1 MATEGVRD
9 RVGAEGAP
17 SRTFRPEKS
26 GLAGAR
32 KAYRDLFLISFVVLF
47 LELACIRWFGGF
59 VTYLTYFTNIILLAS
74 FLGVSVGCMIAGRRL
89 EMVKAVL
96 PLTLVAVGLGYAT
109 HLLTTSG
116 SVAVDVGNQASPQQ
130 VYFGAENAPLAF
142 SGAVVPIEAI
152 AGAFFAL
159 VALVFVGLGQ
169 ALGRAFNAAPDRVV
183 AYTVNVLGSLAGIAA
198 FGLASYGRTSPF
210 LWFTV
215 AGAVLLYVTRPWAT
229 WQVGALL
236 ALLYLVAQTAFGV
249 SGNYSVLW
257 SPYYKVQF
265 APGQRV
271 ISANHIGHQ
280 VMVPVGDEGPAYAL
294 PHLLRRDSGGTPFE
308 DVLVIGA
315 GSGNDVQAALS
326 HGARH
331 VDAVEIDPV
340 LYRIGRDHHPDH
352 PYSDPRVSVHLDDGR
367 NFARRDSR
375 TYDLIVYAL
384 VDSLVLHSG
393 YSSLRLESY
402 LFTEE
407 ALRDV
412 KARLKPGGVFVMY
425 NYYRQGWVVG
435 RLAKMA
441 ERTFGTRPFA
451 ISMPDLD
458 RITPETDR
466 PGFTMLMVGA
476 PGSEAVD
483 RIRSTLA
490 TKQSFWLN
498 PAPRLNAT
506 VNGFGPRPP
515 ALAGTSPR
523 DWIRIGPC
531 EVETDRIDRVP
542 TDDWPFLYLRHRA
555 IPALNLRGMAVVAAI
570 SLAVL
575 LAFAPSRRFR
585 PDGRMFFLGAGFMLL
600 ETKGVVQLALLFGS
614 TWLVNSVVFAA
625 VLAMILLA
633 NLFVL
638 GVRPRRL
645 GPYYGMLAMAL
656 LVNAFLP
663 VNTFLA
669 LSATTRAV
677 ASCLLVFAPVFFAG
691 VIFAT
696 AFQESPRP
704 DLALGSNIAG
714 AVLGGLCE
722 NLSLVLGF
730 NHLLLVALGFYL
742 LSASRRPAPR
752 VATLPATV

>member
-1 MATEGVRD
+1 MATEGVRG
-9 RVGAEGAP
+9 RVGTEGVP
-17 SRTFRPEKS
+17 SRTYRP
-26 GLAGAR
+26 GPTGRAAAR
-32 KAYRDLFLISFVVLF
+32 RARRDLFLISFVVLF

-59 VTYLTYFTNIILLAS
+59 VTYLTYFTNIVLLAS
-74 FLGVSVGCMIAGRRL
+74 FLGVSVGCMIAGRQV
-89 EMVKAVL
+89 EMVKAVV
-96 PLTLVAVGLGYAT
+96 PLTLLAVGLGYAT

-116 SVAVDVGNQASPQQ
+116 GVAVDVGNQASPQQ
-130 VYFGAENAPLAF
+130 VYFGAENAPLAL

-152 AGAFFAL
+152 AGTFFAL

-169 ALGRAFNAAPDRVV
+169 ALGRAFNAASDRVV

-294 PHLLRRDSGGTPFE
+294 PHLLNRDAGGPPFE

-326 HGARH
+326 HGAKH

-340 LYRIGRDHHPDH
+340 LYRIGKDHHPDH
-352 PYSDPRVSVHLDDGR
+352 PYADPRVSVHLDDGR
-367 NFARRDSR
+367 NFARRGGR
-375 TYDLIVYAL
+375 KYDLIVYAL

-402 LFTEE
+402 LFTQE

-412 KARLKPGGVFVMY
+412 KSRLKPGGVFVMY

-441 ERTFGTRPFA
+441 EVAFARPFA

-476 PGSEAVD
+476 PGSAVVD

-490 TKQSFWLN
+490 SSQSFWLN
-498 PAPRLNAT
+498 PAPRLNVP

-515 ALAGTSPR
+515 ALARTAPR

-542 TDDWPFLYLRHRA
+542 TDDWPFLYLRDRA
-555 IPALNLRGMAVVAAI
+555 IPALNLRGMAVVAAV
-570 SLAVL
+570 SMALL
-575 LAFAPSRRFR
+575 LAFAPSRRSR

-614 TWLVNSVVFAA
+614 TWLVNSIVFAA
-625 VLAMILLA
+625 VLVLILLA

-645 GPYYGMLAMAL
+645 TPYYAMLILAL
-656 LVNAFLP
+656 LLNAFLP

-669 LSATTRAV
+669 LSSTTRAV

-696 AFQESPRP
+696 SFQGSPRP

-730 NHLLLVALGFYL
+730 NHLLLVAVGFYL
-742 LSASRRPAPR
+742 LSAMRWTALRP
-752 VATLPATV
+752 ATLPASV